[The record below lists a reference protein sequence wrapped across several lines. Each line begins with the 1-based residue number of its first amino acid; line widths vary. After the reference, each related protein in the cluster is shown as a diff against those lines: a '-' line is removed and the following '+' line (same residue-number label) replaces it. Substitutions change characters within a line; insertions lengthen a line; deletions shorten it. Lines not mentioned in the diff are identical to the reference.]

1 MIKAKKSWPSAVLVS
16 TLLLMVLVLQAA
28 AASNDRANGELPDG
42 VTIAGQGQLYTLPQL
57 QAASM
62 PTELNEFGSTS
73 NREPQLV
80 IGPDSRI
87 QITDTTVDPYRKIV
101 SIWAGDPAT
110 DEGFGC
116 TGTFIGARVILTAA
130 HCIWF
135 PEFNGWPALVVVTPG
150 LNIDQEPFGSV
161 EATNLW
167 VPQGWIDA
175 QGDID
180 TAAEWDYGLIVLDD
194 DALGTTVGTMV
205 IGVLDDDALSAP
217 DFNPM
222 TAGYPGDKPDGT
234 MWFGSEPAFTA
245 VTAIGLEH
253 AIDSFQGQSGSAVWR
268 AADQLIV
275 GIESYETE
283 EINVTLRITQSVVDD
298 YIAVCQ
304 QLGCAFNVAL
314 DGDPPPIQADPA
326 FQRTW
331 ERTDRPVA
339 DGQATRTW
347 IWGPQPNTQAI
358 MEPYDEAPNGQR
370 QVQYYDK
377 SRMEITNP
385 AADSTSIWYVTNG
398 LLATE
403 LISGQ
408 MQVGDNRFENR
419 NPASVNVAGDANDAN
434 GPTYATFTP
443 LLDANPSPTGT
454 TLIQRVNRAGQV
466 TEDPALGGQ
475 GITIGFVDQ
484 VTNHGIAAPFWNF
497 MNSSGT
503 VYENGVFINANL
515 FENAFFA
522 TGRPITEPYWA
533 DVLVGGTN
541 RLVLIQ
547 CFERRCLTYTPDNAP
562 EWRVE
567 MGNIGQHYFAW
578 RYQDQGAA
586 ENPAVQPLLGQVDV
600 GFPVAA
606 NYPFPGSTI
615 WDTYCL
621 YAGDP
626 NVDPVASFA
635 SPAFEDN
642 AVACAFLPGN
652 VLVTADVGIFFA
664 NIAEGE
670 YFIAWTNG
678 DRTDTGQ
685 TGNSQLY
692 DPSVDVQVDGVLDDI
707 VPAGTHGDLK
717 AGSFYDFRFLV
728 INDGDVLLDFG
739 DPNRAQPR

>member
-1 MIKAKKSWPSAVLVS
+1 MKAKKAWPSAVLVS

-28 AASNDRANGELPDG
+28 AVSSDTANGGLSEG

-57 QAASM
+57 HTASM
-62 PTELNEFGSTS
+62 PADLNDFGSS
-73 NREPQLV
+73 GNREPQLV

-87 QITDTTVDPYRKIV
+87 QITDTTVDPFRKIV
-101 SIWAGDPAT
+101 DIWAGNPDT
-110 DEGFGC
+110 GESSGC

-130 HCIWF
+130 HCIWDTD
-135 PEFNGWPALVVVTPG
+135 FNGWPELVVVTPG
-150 LNIDQEPFGSV
+150 LNIDHEPFGSA

-167 VPQGWIDA
+167 VPQEWIDT
-175 QGDID
+175 QGDIF
-180 TAAEWDYGLIVLDD
+180 TASEWDYGLIVLND
-194 DALGTTVGTMV
+194 DALGNTVGTMV
-205 IGVLDDDALSAP
+205 IGVLDDDALNAP

-245 VTAIGLEH
+245 VTAVGLEH

-275 GIESYETE
+275 GIESYETA
-283 EINVTLRITQSVVDD
+283 EINIARRITQDVIDD

-304 QLGCAFNVAL
+304 QLGCTFNVAI
-314 DGDPPPIQADPA
+314 DGDPPPPTEVDPA

-347 IWGPQPNTQAI
+347 TWGPQPSTQVLI
-358 MEPYDEAPNGQR
+358 ESYDEAPNGQR

-403 LISGQ
+403 LITGQ
-408 MQVGDNRFENR
+408 MQVGNSRFVDR
-419 NPASVNVAGDANDAN
+419 NPASVNVAGDANDPN

-443 LLDANPSPTGT
+443 LMDAAPSPVGT
-454 TLIQRVNRAGQV
+454 TLIQRVNRAGMAID
-466 TEDPALGGQ
+466 DPTVGNQ

-484 VTNHGIAAPFWNF
+484 ITNHGIATPFWEF

-503 VYENGVFINANL
+503 IYENGAFTNAKL

-533 DVLVGGTN
+533 DVLVGGTTK
-541 RLVLIQ
+541 LVLIQ
-547 CFERRCLTYTPDNAP
+547 CFERRCLTFTPDNPP

-567 MGNIGQHYFAW
+567 MGNIGQHYFTW
-578 RYQDQGAA
+578 RYQ
-586 ENPAVQPLLGQVDV
+586 N
-600 GFPVAA
+600 
-606 NYPFPGSTI
+606 
-615 WDTYCL
+615 
-621 YAGDP
+621 
-626 NVDPVASFA
+626 
-635 SPAFEDN
+635 
-642 AVACAFLPGN
+642 
-652 VLVTADVGIFFA
+652 
-664 NIAEGE
+664 
-670 YFIAWTNG
+670 
-678 DRTDTGQ
+678 
-685 TGNSQLY
+685 
-692 DPSVDVQVDGVLDDI
+692 
-707 VPAGTHGDLK
+707 
-717 AGSFYDFRFLV
+717 
-728 INDGDVLLDFG
+728 
-739 DPNRAQPR
+739 